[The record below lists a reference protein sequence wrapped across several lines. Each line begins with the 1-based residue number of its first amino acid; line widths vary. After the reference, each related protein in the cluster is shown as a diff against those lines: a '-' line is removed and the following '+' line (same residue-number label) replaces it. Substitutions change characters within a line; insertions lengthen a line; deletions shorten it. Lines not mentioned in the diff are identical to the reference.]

1 MAVIE
6 AIQSVYLEAAAASSI
21 TFESLGSYDHLQL
34 RMTLKTLNTNATVAG
49 GEMRF
54 GDSAGIDST
63 TAYTTH
69 RMYAEN
75 TTSAAAISE
84 AVDAAQFYPVCS
96 SVVSASGT
104 NTAEYSTHNLTI
116 FDYRSTTKNVT
127 WMMTAG
133 SDSGATGGY
142 RAFHGG
148 IWIKPTLANPM
159 TQFYVSN
166 NSFARGSEFTLYGI
180 KDS

>member
-1 MAVIE
+1 MAIIE

-54 GDSAGIDST
+54 GDSAGIST
-63 TAYTTH
+63 SGYSAH
-69 RMYAEN
+69 RMYGED
-75 TTSAAAISE
+75 TSVSASISE
-84 AVDAAQFYPVCS
+84 GVDAAQFYPVCS
-96 SVVSASGT
+96 SVVEA
-104 NTAEYSTHNLTI
+104 AEYSTHILNI
-116 FDYRSTTKNVT
+116 FDYRSTVKNVT
-127 WMMTAG
+127 WMMRAG
-133 SDSGATGGY
+133 GDSGATGGY
-142 RAFHGG
+142 MAFHGG

-159 TQFYVSN
+159 TQFYISN